1 LTAKTLSDVAYEAR
15 LREHLKILWW
25 SRGTPQKQLAR
36 ALGVNP
42 SQITLR
48 FKGEVAFRPHE
59 VAALLDA
66 MGVDHGEFYDGVAG
80 RFHAEVYVARI
91 AMGRKRQKNYAIS
104 DLMAGGPSRPYT
116 ADELRT
122 MAEGLQDL
130 RIVDPEAARV
140 HALDILASAF
150 HHGIDPGVEGRFEAL
165 LALAAVYRSRGSDGT
180 AAAYLLKALHKT
192 NFRGWMKARAQVS
205 VVAFAVEQGD
215 FLEAVAAADL
225 AVAKYA
231 VASDRRGHGRAL
243 VSKGSALGPQGR
255 IVGAR
260 SAFREA
266 LFLLPEE
273 DWSLRVGAFQGL
285 ALCYLL
291 GDEIEKAHMQARNAV
306 EALESG
312 NAPHSF
318 KAETLWLRGE
328 IALRSNN
335 SVQGTA
341 DLRRVLEIYLDD
353 SSNVLYAVLVSLRLA
368 STFLASGNLDELRE
382 LCVQVTP
389 SLVGAAKSDRLLRDS
404 LNEFAAVAL
413 RGELSSQLLATTYQ
427 QVLAAAGPVP
437 RAAYLTE
444 R

>member
-1 LTAKTLSDVAYEAR
+1 
-15 LREHLKILWW
+15 
-25 SRGTPQKQLAR
+25 
-36 ALGVNP
+36 
-42 SQITLR
+42 
-48 FKGEVAFRPHE
+48 
-59 VAALLDA
+59 
-66 MGVDHGEFYDGVAG
+66 
-80 RFHAEVYVARI
+80 
-91 AMGRKRQKNYAIS
+91 
-104 DLMAGGPSRPYT
+104 
-116 ADELRT
+116 
-122 MAEGLQDL
+122 
-130 RIVDPEAARV
+130 
-140 HALDILASAF
+140 
-150 HHGIDPGVEGRFEAL
+150 
-165 LALAAVYRSRGSDGT
+165 
-180 AAAYLLKALHKT
+180 
-192 NFRGWMKARAQVS
+192 
-205 VVAFAVEQGD
+205 
-215 FLEAVAAADL
+215 
-225 AVAKYA
+225 
-231 VASDRRGHGRAL
+231 
-243 VSKGSALGPQGR
+243 LGPQGR
-255 IVGAR
+255 IVEAR
-260 SAFREA
+260 GAFREA